1 MKLFLYVITLILM
14 LISTYAA
21 LIYAPT
27 ETIMGN
33 IQRIFYFHMGTVW
46 VATIAFMIVFVASI
60 IYLINGKKKWD
71 VLAYTSAEIGVLF
84 ITLTIITGSIWAK
97 PVWGTWWTWDPQLT
111 TTFILWILYIVYLL
125 IRANSGFDEK
135 KAKYSAV
142 FAIIAFIDLPLVYIS
157 ARVMRGISPVVFGPG
172 GHLGVAAR
180 RSRRAARTRGAARQP
195 AAAQARRS
203 DGDLARADRRT
214 ISGVWQSR
222 HHRRQRGR
230 PARPYGR

>member
-1 MKLFLYVITLILM
+1 MKLLLYTVTLILM
-14 LISTYAA
+14 LTSTYAA

-27 ETIMGN
+27 EVIMGN

-46 VATIAFMIVFVASI
+46 VATVAFIIVFISSI
-60 IYLINGKKKWD
+60 FYLIKGKKKWD

-125 IRANSGFDEK
+125 IRVNSGYDEK

-172 GHLGVAAR
+172 GGGIEPKMLYALLITLVSFTLLFILLLIER
-180 RSRRAARTRGAARQP
+180 VKIENLNIKLTN
-195 AAAQARRS
+195 
-203 DGDLARADRRT
+203 
-214 ISGVWQSR
+214 
-222 HHRRQRGR
+222 
-230 PARPYGR
+230 

>member
-1 MKLFLYVITLILM
+1 M

-46 VATIAFMIVFVASI
+46 VATIAFMIVYVASI
-60 IYLINGKKKWD
+60 LYLINGKKKWD

-172 GHLGVAAR
+172 GGGIEPKMLNALLITLVSFTLLFILLLIER
-180 RSRRAARTRGAARQP
+180 VKVENLKYQINK
-195 AAAQARRS
+195 
-203 DGDLARADRRT
+203 L
-214 ISGVWQSR
+214 I
-222 HHRRQRGR
+222 
-230 PARPYGR
+230 YMEKN

>member
-1 MKLFLYVITLILM
+1 M
-14 LISTYAA
+14 LASTYAA

-27 ETIMGN
+27 EVIMGN

-46 VATIAFMIVFVASI
+46 VATVAFIIVFISSI
-60 IYLINGKKKWD
+60 FYLIKGKKKWD

-84 ITLTIITGSIWAK
+84 ITLTIVTGSIWAK

-125 IRANSGFDEK
+125 IRVNSEYDEK

-172 GHLGVAAR
+172 GGGIEPKMLNALLITLVSFTLLFILLLIER
-180 RSRRAARTRGAARQP
+180 VKIEN
-195 AAAQARRS
+195 
-203 DGDLARADRRT
+203 LKYK
-214 ISGVWQSR
+214 INKLI
-222 HHRRQRGR
+222 
-230 PARPYGR
+230 YMENN

>member
-1 MKLFLYVITLILM
+1 M

-60 IYLINGKKKWD
+60 LYLINGKKKWD

-172 GHLGVAAR
+172 GGGIEPKMLNALLITLVSFTLLFILLLIER
-180 RSRRAARTRGAARQP
+180 VKVENLKYQINKLIYTENN
-195 AAAQARRS
+195 
-203 DGDLARADRRT
+203 
-214 ISGVWQSR
+214 
-222 HHRRQRGR
+222 
-230 PARPYGR
+230 

>member
-1 MKLFLYVITLILM
+1 M

-46 VATIAFMIVFVASI
+46 VATIAFMIVYVASI
-60 IYLINGKKKWD
+60 LYLINGKKKWD

-172 GHLGVAAR
+172 GGGIEPKMLNALLITLVSFTLLFILLLIER
-180 RSRRAARTRGAARQP
+180 VKVENLKYQINKLIYMEK
-195 AAAQARRS
+195 
-203 DGDLARADRRT
+203 D
-214 ISGVWQSR
+214 
-222 HHRRQRGR
+222 
-230 PARPYGR
+230 

>member
-1 MKLFLYVITLILM
+1 MKVVLYIVTLVMM
-14 LISTYAA
+14 LASTYAA
-21 LIYAPT
+21 FIYAPN
-27 ETIMGN
+27 EIIMGP

-46 VATIAFMIVFVASI
+46 VATVAFIIVFIASI
-60 IYLINGKKKWD
+60 MYLVKGTRKWD
-71 VLAYTSAEIGVLF
+71 TLAYSSAELGVFF

-125 IRANSGFDEK
+125 IRANSGYDEK

-172 GHLGVAAR
+172 GGGIEPKMMNALLITLVSFTLLFILLLLER
-180 RSRRAARTRGAARQP
+180 IKLENLKYRVNKLIYTENS
-195 AAAQARRS
+195 
-203 DGDLARADRRT
+203 
-214 ISGVWQSR
+214 
-222 HHRRQRGR
+222 
-230 PARPYGR
+230 

>member
-1 MKLFLYVITLILM
+1 M

-60 IYLINGKKKWD
+60 IFLINGKKKWD

-172 GHLGVAAR
+172 GGGIEPKMLNVLLITLVSFTLLFILLLIER
-180 RSRRAARTRGAARQP
+180 VKVENLKYQINKLIYTEKN
-195 AAAQARRS
+195 
-203 DGDLARADRRT
+203 
-214 ISGVWQSR
+214 
-222 HHRRQRGR
+222 
-230 PARPYGR
+230 